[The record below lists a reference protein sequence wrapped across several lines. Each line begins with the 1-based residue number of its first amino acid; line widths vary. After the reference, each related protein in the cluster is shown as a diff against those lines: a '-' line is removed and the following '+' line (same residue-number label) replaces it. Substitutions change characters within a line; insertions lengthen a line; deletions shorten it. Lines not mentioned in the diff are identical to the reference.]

1 MKIRPG
7 IELANLTDAGEERES
22 NEDYYGYWESD
33 SDEEFQRKG
42 RLAIVAD
49 GMGGHEGGEEA
60 SRLAV
65 QAVCQA
71 YRESSAD
78 PQDALLAGF
87 QSAHERIQRHAR
99 ENPRLSRMGTTCTAV
114 SLTASNLCYAHIGD
128 SRLYL
133 IRDGVLTRLT
143 KDHSRVMDLVQ
154 AGVIRPQDAES
165 HPDRNVLSRA
175 LGVGDELQAEV
186 PQQVIP
192 LRYGDTLLLCTDG
205 LWSLLSDQQLLEV
218 LQNFSPAAACKE
230 LVRRGKECGAP
241 DNITLQ
247 ILKMET
253 GREELAKNEVR

>member
-1 MKIRPG
+1 MRIRPG
-7 IELANLTDAGEERES
+7 IELANLTDIGLERER

-33 SDEEFQRKG
+33 NDEEFERKG

-65 QAVCQA
+65 EAVCQV
-71 YRESSAD
+71 YRQSTAD

-87 QSAHERIQRHAR
+87 QSAHEQIQQRAR
-99 ENPRLSRMGTTCTAV
+99 EYSQLSRMGTTCTAA
-114 SLTASNLCYAHIGD
+114 SLNASNLYYVHIGD

-143 KDHSRVMDLVQ
+143 SDHSRVMDLVL
-154 AGVIRPQDAES
+154 AGIILPQDAEN

-175 LGVGDELQAEV
+175 LGVGDELRAEV
-186 PQQVIP
+186 PQHAIP
-192 LRYGDTLLLCTDG
+192 VHFGDTLLLCTDG
-205 LWSLLSDQQLLEV
+205 LWSVLTDQQMLEV
-218 LQNFSPAAACKE
+218 LQGFPPTEACKE

-247 ILKMET
+247 VLKMET
-253 GREELAKNEVR
+253 GAKS